1 MSQFLNLK
9 KNYFYYFL
17 LIYFISG
24 IFLSLDVGITHDE
37 YHSFFVGDTNK
48 KHFLNTLFGLNY
60 DYQPLSNLNLHYGS
74 GFYFISAPIES
85 IVNLFFN
92 LDYVSLNSKK
102 ILVKHP
108 TVFIFFVI
116 SGIYLRKI
124 IYFITKD
131 KNFSSLSTFLY
142 LTYPYLLGHSFFNVK
157 DIPFLSIWLVS
168 TFYIIKITK
177 FFYEEKKIR
186 SKNLLILA
194 FLTAFLLSIRISGV
208 LIFFEYLIFLLF
220 VINILNFDYLKFCK
234 LFYKKLILFF
244 LSIII
249 IFYILSP
256 AYWDNPLEVINGLK
270 SMSQHIQTVCTVTLG
285 ECMKAQNLPSSY
297 LPIWFFFKLPIIVIL
312 GLIFLIFKEKSFF
325 HLTRNSL
332 FVAPIIV
339 STLLIIFLLILLNV
353 NLYDELRQVMFLI
366 PLLFIISLSAIFIL
380 TKKVSYT
387 LISVFVIFF
396 IFQNIKIYPYNYVW
410 LNNFTNFIKISD
422 NFELDYWGVSS
433 KKIALIFNEKNM
445 KSNECIISNR
455 NRGIEDFIINEDVCF
470 LPFQSLHKKNIRP
483 FYVALME
490 RSTKKGLPNNCE
502 RIHSEEI
509 KMNFSRESL
518 VLAKVFKCN

>member
-1 MSQFLNLK
+1 MSQSLNLK
-9 KNYFYYFL
+9 KNCFYYLL

-24 IFLSLDVGITHDE
+24 IFLSLDIGITHDE
-37 YHSFFVGDTNK
+37 YHSFFVGETNK
-48 KHFLNTLFGLNY
+48 KHFLNTLFGLDY

-74 GFYFISAPIES
+74 GFYFISAPIDS
-85 IVNLFFN
+85 IISLFFN

-108 TVFIFFVI
+108 VVFIFFVI

-124 IYFITKD
+124 IYLITKD
-131 KNFSSLSTFLY
+131 KNYSSLSTFLY

-157 DIPFLSIWLVS
+157 DIPFLSIWLIS

-177 FFYEEKKIR
+177 CFYEEKKIR
-186 SKNLLILA
+186 NKNLIILA

-220 VINILNFDYLKFCK
+220 VINILNFNFLKFCK
-234 LFYKKLILFF
+234 LFYKKITLFF
-244 LSIII
+244 LAIII

-256 AYWDNPLEVINGLK
+256 AYWDNPLEVVNGLK
-270 SMSQHIQTVCTVTLG
+270 SMSQHIQTVCTLTLG

-297 LPIWFFFKLPIIVIL
+297 LPIWFFFKLPVIIIL
-312 GLIFLIFKEKSFF
+312 GLIFLIFKEKYFF
-325 HLTRNSL
+325 RSTHNIL
-332 FVAPIIV
+332 FVAPIIT
-339 STLLIIFLLILLNV
+339 STLLIFFLLILLNV

-380 TKKVSYT
+380 TKKVSYF

-410 LNNFTNFIKISD
+410 LNNFTNFIKISN

-433 KKIALIFNEKNM
+433 KKLALIFNKKNM
-445 KSNECIISNR
+445 KPNECIISNR
-455 NRGIEDFIINEDVCF
+455 NRGIEDFIASKDVCF
-470 LPFQSLHKKNIRP
+470 LSFQNLHKKNIRP

-490 RSTKKGLPNNCE
+490 RSTKKGLPNNCD

-518 VLAKVFKCN
+518 VMAKVFKCN